1 MGWITSV
8 LLFVAF
14 TFSCTLGGKDQHS
27 GLTGDSASH
36 SESDCDTCDS
46 DDLIETSDSDSAS
59 ASDWDHDGVSE
70 TDGDCDDDNPDVH
83 PGAPEASGDGVDS
96 DCDGLDATASPLQ
109 GPEYAVAGREGAYV
123 GRSVAVAG
131 DLDGDDEVDV
141 LIGAPYTYGESDEG
155 IAYVAHGPLHLGE
168 MDLSTAT
175 PYTGLPVDASS
186 LVGWAVAGPGD
197 LDGDGLAD
205 MAYSVPFARGVEE
218 FYAGVVYV
226 IPGPALVP
234 NEREA
239 PDATI
244 LGAARYGDLGMALAA
259 AGDAN
264 GDGLADLLVGSPR
277 ENTYEDWGG
286 PEPGRTFLF
295 AGPIE
300 GSNVEEDAWL
310 TLIGRDVLD
319 YAGSDVASGDFNGDG
334 HSDIL
339 IGGYGSA
346 RGAEMGGAAWVVY
359 GPLSGTVSLDAA
371 GAELISSQAGAYAG
385 GEVACAQDVDADG
398 RDDLLVGAPLSDA
411 SGERSGRAYL
421 RYGPVTGSSDL
432 EDADAVFSAVGAYD
446 WTGAALAGAGDVN
459 GDGYADVAIGAP
471 QQYDLVTGQDARV
484 SLFYGPLSGPRA
496 PESADRIWVTTS
508 SLDSAGMVLS
518 TGVDLTGDGLP
529 ESLVGAPYD
538 DQAQPQSGR
547 VYALSLAD

>member
-59 ASDWDHDGVSE
+59 SSDRDFDGVSE
-70 TDGDCDDDNPDVH
+70 PDGDCDDDNPDVY
-83 PGAPEASGDGVDS
+83 PGALEASGDGVDS
-96 DCDGLDATASPLQ
+96 DCDGLDVVASPLQ

-141 LIGAPYTYGESDEG
+141 LIGAPYTYGDSDEG

-234 NEREA
+234 NERDA

-310 TLIGRDVLD
+310 TLIGRDALD

-371 GAELISSQAGAYAG
+371 GAELISSLAGAYAG
-385 GEVACAQDVDADG
+385 GE
-398 RDDLLVGAPLSDA
+398 
-411 SGERSGRAYL
+411 
-421 RYGPVTGSSDL
+421 
-432 EDADAVFSAVGAYD
+432 
-446 WTGAALAGAGDVN
+446 DVN